1 MPQTSEGNVHALH
14 YREAKPS
21 QGDSSR
27 PVSELFR
34 LDNRTVI
41 SMIFIVTLAVTVRDN
56 H

>member
-1 MPQTSEGNVHALH
+1 MPQTSEGNVHALQ

-21 QGDSSR
+21 QGDPTR

-34 LDNRTVI
+34 LDNRTII
-41 SMIFIVTLAVTVRDN
+41 SETLIKLLRCSRDY